1 MSSLNAPISTLTE
14 LSKECLAVLGAL
26 GAKAERSSPSSEEIG
41 LVKAGAGGKARAKLI
56 DELSNS
62 SKALAIHAVLL
73 VEAVRDQF
81 SVAATRDNAFNLPAL
96 TIIVRAL
103 AETAGTSAWLL
114 EPGISPADRGRRY
127 LTWRFNE
134 LKSDHL
140 LLRDDLEQCEREEEA
155 SALAQAALKD
165 LETRE
170 SALVAAATSAKWN
183 ARPRVRVANGDVSAA
198 ALMAAIGKVEPMPS
212 STKLVNQL
220 GPGADL
226 YALLSRP
233 AHASLSNI
241 EIGFRPGRE
250 PKRNQPGW
258 LEYHGQGIGPDVA
271 LQLVAVSVMQSI
283 GRLAD
288 WNAVSTQRL
297 RAVLAQVLSPEC
309 TG

>member
-1 MSSLNAPISTLTE
+1 MSSLDGPISTLAE
-14 LSKECLAVLGAL
+14 LRKECLAVLGAL
-26 GAKAERSSPSSEEIG
+26 GAKAERSSPRSKEIG
-41 LVKAGAGGKARAKLI
+41 IVKAGEGGKARSKLI

-62 SKALAIHAVLL
+62 SKALAIHAVCL

-81 SVAATRDNAFNLPAL
+81 SVAAARDNAFNLPAL

-103 AETAGTSAWLL
+103 VETAGTSAWLL

-140 LLRDDLEQCEREEEA
+140 LLRDDLEQCETEEEP
-155 SALAQAALKD
+155 SALAHAALKD

-170 SALVAAATSAKWN
+170 SALVDAATSAKWN

-198 ALMAAIGKVEPMPS
+198 ALMAAVGKVESMPS
-212 STKLVNQL
+212 ATKLVNQL
-220 GPGADL
+220 SPGTGI
-226 YALLSRP
+226 YSLLSRP

-250 PKRNQPGW
+250 AKRNQPGW
-258 LEYHGQGIGPDVA
+258 LEYTV
-271 LQLVAVSVMQSI
+271 
-283 GRLAD
+283 RE
-288 WNAVSTQRL
+288 
-297 RAVLAQVLSPEC
+297 LAQTSLSNSSGCLCCSP
-309 TG
+309 

>member
-1 MSSLNAPISTLTE
+1 MSSLDGPISTLAE
-14 LSKECLAVLGAL
+14 LSKECLAVLGAI
-26 GAKAERSSPSSEEIG
+26 GAKAERPSPRSEEIG
-41 LVKAGAGGKARAKLI
+41 FAKAGAGGKARSKLI

-62 SKALAIHAVLL
+62 SKSLAIHAVCL
-73 VEAVRDQF
+73 VEAVSDQF
-81 SVAATRDNAFNLPAL
+81 SVAAARDNAFNLPAL

-114 EPGISPADRGRRY
+114 EPGISPTVRGRRY

-140 LLRDDLEQCEREEEA
+140 LLRDDLEQLKTEGER

-170 SALVAAATSAKWN
+170 SALLGAATSAKWT
-183 ARPRVRVANGDVSAA
+183 AQPRVKAANGKVSPA
-198 ALMAAIGKVEPMPS
+198 ALIATNGKVEPMPS
-212 STKLVNQL
+212 STQLVNQL
-220 GPGADL
+220 GPGSDL
-226 YALLSRP
+226 YSLLSRP

-258 LEYHGQGIGPDVA
+258 LEYHGQGIGPDIA

-309 TG
+309 AG